1 MNGTEPKFEIFAP
14 FGAAFEWMKRM
25 LFQPFDFKKWLVVGF
40 AAFLA
45 NLSGG
50 MNFNYTPDLGN
61 KRDWSFRSVTHNG
74 SNDWLATCGIPLLIG
89 LVLLAIAIGIAV
101 YWVGC
106 RGRFIFADCIVRNR
120 GAIAEPWRE
129 YSREGNSFFL
139 FSFLVGLLCF
149 IIVAIVSVPVWLPFV
164 QGWTEGAAFAASL
177 TIGIVA
183 LVAVVVVLALGL
195 SLIYQLMV
203 PVMYRQRCRAWPAFR
218 EVLRLIQ
225 AHPGPMVLY
234 LLLFIVLCLG
244 AGMIAC
250 LSLPFTCCITVIPYV
265 GTVVLLPVHVVVA
278 AFPLF
283 FMRQFGD
290 AYDVWATVGL
300 PAAPAAPAEPP
311 LGPSLPPPPVA
322 PA

>member
-14 FGAAFEWMKRM
+14 FGAAFQWMTRM

-45 NLSGG
+45 NLSGSTS
-50 MNFNYTPDLGN
+50 FNYTPDVGG
-61 KRDWSFRSVTHNG
+61 KTDWNFRSMTHDG
-74 SNDWLATCGIPLLIG
+74 SNEWLASCGLPLLIG
-89 LVLLAIAIGIAV
+89 LVVLGIAIAIAL

-106 RGRFIFADCIVRNR
+106 RGRFIFTDCIVRDR
-120 GAIAEPWRE
+120 GAIVEPWKE

-139 FSFLVGLLCF
+139 FSVLVGLICL
-149 IIVAIVSVPVWLPFV
+149 VVLAIVSVPVWLPFA
-164 QGWTEGAAFAASL
+164 QGWTEGAGFVASL
-177 TIGIVA
+177 TMGI
-183 LVAVVVVLALGL
+183 VVLAAVVFVLILSL

-218 EVLRLIQ
+218 EVIRLIL
-225 AHPGPMVLY
+225 AHPAPMLLY

-244 AGMIAC
+244 AGVVAC
-250 LSLPFTCCITVIPYV
+250 LSMPFTCCITVIPYV
-265 GTVVLLPVHVVVA
+265 GTVVLLPIHVLMA

-283 FMRQFGD
+283 FVRQFGD
-290 AYDVWATVGL
+290 AYDVWATVGF
-300 PAAPAAPAEPP
+300 PAEPAP
-311 LGPSLPPPPVA
+311 PPPDPTLPPPVA